1 MIYNLDKINEMAEG
15 DEDFIV
21 SVVSVFL
28 EEVPE
33 DLDGLEKAINNRDY
47 ENIYKLAHKIKPNVD
62 ILGMEQ
68 TRAKALEIET
78 LGKNTGSMAEI
89 EEKFPILKKDVLQ
102 VVAELK
108 NDFDLYMQ
116 AEIITIGDEILIG
129 QIVDSNSAFIAK
141 ELNKIGVSPN

>member
-21 SVVSVFL
+21 SVISVFL

-33 DLDGLEKAINNRDY
+33 DLESLEKAIDSKDY

-62 ILGMEQ
+62 ILGMEH

-78 LGKNTGSMAEI
+78 LGKTTGSMQEI

-102 VVAELK
+102 VVTELK
-108 NDFDLYMQ
+108 NDFDL
-116 AEIITIGDEILIG
+116 
-129 QIVDSNSAFIAK
+129 
-141 ELNKIGVSPN
+141 